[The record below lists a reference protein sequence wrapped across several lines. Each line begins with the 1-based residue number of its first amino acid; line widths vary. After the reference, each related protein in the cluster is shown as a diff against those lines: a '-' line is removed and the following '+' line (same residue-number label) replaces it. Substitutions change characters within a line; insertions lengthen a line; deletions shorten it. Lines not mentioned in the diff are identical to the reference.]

1 MNFEVEKHDLRCTR
15 IDKLGS
21 VALEDGEIRLVVG
34 SFALTSNNITYASF
48 GDVMQYWN
56 FFPAVDKAWGRIPVW
71 GFADVAESR
80 HPDVRSGT
88 RVYGFMPMS
97 TVFVVSPGQVNE
109 RGFTDLAP
117 HRQPMS
123 STYNRYAY
131 LSEYSLHVP
140 GSEEHHMLL
149 WPLFFTSFLIDDVI
163 ADANRFGAESVVI
176 SSASSK
182 TALIAAHLLHASGE
196 KVIGL
201 TSPDNR
207 EFVEGLGC
215 YSSVLTYDNLQALP
229 TETAV
234 YVDIAGNGRVTAAV
248 HEHYGNDLK
257 HSMIVGNTHW
267 NESSPPSAALPG
279 PTPTLF
285 FAPNQIAK
293 RAAEWGSAELDQR
306 VSSSWEHF
314 YAWASKWVEFQYVV
328 GHQAVDSV
336 YRELLDGH
344 SNPRVGYICSL

>member
-1 MNFEVEKHDLRCTR
+1 MNFEVDKHDLRCTR
-15 IDKLGS
+15 FDKVDS
-21 VALEDGEIRLVVG
+21 VPLDDGEIRLVVD
-34 SFALTSNNITYASF
+34 SFALTSNNVTYAAF
-48 GDVMQYWN
+48 GDVLQYWN
-56 FFPAVDKAWGRIPVW
+56 FFPAADEAWGRIPVW

-80 HPDVRSGT
+80 HPDIRAGT

-97 TVFVVSPGQVNE
+97 TVFVVSPGHVNE
-109 RGFTDLAP
+109 QGFTDLAP
-117 HRQPMS
+117 HRQAMA

-131 LSEYSLHVP
+131 VSEHSLHLP
-140 GSEEHHMLL
+140 CREEHHMLL
-149 WPLFFTSFLIDDVI
+149 WPLFFTSYLIDDVI
-163 ADANRFGAESVVI
+163 ADASRFGAELVVI

-182 TALIAAHLLHASGE
+182 TALITAHLLHARGD

-207 EFVEGLGC
+207 EFVQELGC

-229 TETAV
+229 TNTAV

-279 PTPTLF
+279 PTPTFF

-293 RAAEWGSAELDQR
+293 RTAEWGSAELDQR

-328 GHQAVDSV
+328 GHQGVDSV

>member
-1 MNFEVEKHDLRCTR
+1 MNFEVDKHDLRCTR
-15 IDKLGS
+15 IDKVDSLP
-21 VALEDGEIRLVVG
+21 LDDGQVRLVVD
-34 SFALTSNNITYASF
+34 SFALTANNITYASF
-48 GDVMQYWN
+48 GKAMQYWN
-56 FFPAVDKAWGRIPVW
+56 FFPAADEAWGRIPVW

-80 HPDVRSGT
+80 HPDIRSGT

-97 TVFVVSPGQVNE
+97 TVFVVSPGHVNE
-109 RGFTDLAP
+109 QGFTDLAP
-117 HRQPMS
+117 HRQAMA

-131 LSEYSLHVP
+131 VSEHSLHGS

-149 WPLFFTSFLIDDVI
+149 WPLFFTSFLIDDAI
-163 ADANRFGAESVVI
+163 GDANGFGAESVVI

-182 TALIAAHLLHASGE
+182 TALIAAHLLKTRGE

-207 EFVEGLGC
+207 DFVEALGC
-215 YSSVLTYDNLQALP
+215 YSSVLTYDSLQALP

-279 PTPTLF
+279 PTPTFF

-293 RAAEWGSAELDQR
+293 RTAEWGSAELDQR
-306 VSSSWEHF
+306 VTSSWEHF

-336 YRELLDGH
+336 YRELLDGR

>member
-1 MNFEVEKHDLRCTR
+1 MNFEVDKHDLRCTR
-15 IDKLGS
+15 IDKVDSLQ
-21 VALEDGEIRLVVG
+21 LEDGQIRLVVD
-34 SFALTSNNITYASF
+34 SFALTANNITYASF
-48 GDVMQYWN
+48 GKAMQYWN
-56 FFPAVDKAWGRIPVW
+56 FFPAADEAWGRIPVW

-80 HPDVRSGT
+80 HPDIRSGT

-117 HRQPMS
+117 HRQPMA

-131 LSEYSLHVP
+131 LPEHSLHVP

-279 PTPTLF
+279 PTPTFF

-293 RAAEWGSAELDQR
+293 RTAEWGSAELDQR

-336 YRELLDGH
+336 YRELLDGR

>member
-1 MNFEVEKHDLRCTR
+1 
-15 IDKLGS
+15 
-21 VALEDGEIRLVVG
+21 
-34 SFALTSNNITYASF
+34 
-48 GDVMQYWN
+48 
-56 FFPAVDKAWGRIPVW
+56 
-71 GFADVAESR
+71 
-80 HPDVRSGT
+80 
-88 RVYGFMPMS
+88 MPMS
-97 TVFVVSPGQVNE
+97 TVVVVSPGQVNE

-163 ADANRFGAESVVI
+163 ADASRFGAELVVI

-182 TALIAAHLLHASGE
+182 TALITAHLLHARGD

-207 EFVEGLGC
+207 EFVQELGC

-229 TETAV
+229 TNTAV

-279 PTPTLF
+279 PTPTFF

-293 RAAEWGSAELDQR
+293 RTAEWGSAELDQR

-328 GHQAVDSV
+328 GHQGVDSV